1 MINSVWKFGSDGALI
16 HVNDQI
22 RHSPSAGIFLSDDTT
37 LSSPICWTITM
48 PTGTINALHT
58 IDAYRRKGLA
68 ELAMKRVA
76 VDLVRLR
83 MRPLVEI
90 ELESTASKNLMEK
103 LGFQLAFDAI
113 WIYCSVG

>member
-1 MINSVWKFGSDGALI
+1 
-16 HVNDQI
+16 
-22 RHSPSAGIFLSDDTT
+22 
-37 LSSPICWTITM
+37 M